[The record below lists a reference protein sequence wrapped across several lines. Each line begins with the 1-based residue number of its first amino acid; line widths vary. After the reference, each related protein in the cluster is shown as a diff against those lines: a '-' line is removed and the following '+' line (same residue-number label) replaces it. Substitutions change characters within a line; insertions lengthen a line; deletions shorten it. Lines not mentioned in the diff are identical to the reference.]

1 MIPVSQVIVGDE
13 EQRSV
18 LEVLRSGNLAQGE
31 KVAQLE
37 DAFATA
43 HGAAHAIAVSN
54 GTVALTAAL
63 RVLGIG
69 PGDEVIT
76 TAFSFNATLNAIL
89 ETGATARFAD
99 IGEDFTVDPDAM
111 AALVNSRTAVLLPV
125 HLYGLPAD
133 MAAITALASRHA
145 LAIVEDAA
153 QAHGAECEGRS
164 VGTFGIGA
172 FSLYGTKN
180 ITCGEGGLVTTDDD
194 DIARTLRMLRNQ
206 GMRARYDY
214 EMLGY
219 NWRLTDLQAA
229 VAIPQVNRLK
239 EITAAR
245 NANAAR
251 LTTALTGTPG
261 LLLPMVPAGRSHV
274 WHQYT
279 VRVLPDAEVCRAEF
293 CARLTR
299 VGVGHGIYYPKLMHD
314 YPCYEANPRVIPDA
328 TPHARRLT
336 AQVISLPVHPG
347 LDAIALGKVVDAVR
361 EAIRG

>member
-13 EQRSV
+13 EQRGV
-18 LEVLRSGNLAQGE
+18 LEVLRSGHLAQGE

-43 HGAAHAIAVSN
+43 HSAAHAIAVSN

-76 TAFSFNATLNAIL
+76 TAFRFNATLNAIL

-99 IGEDFTVDPDAM
+99 VGEDFTVDPDAM
-111 AALVNSRTAVLLPV
+111 AALVNRRTAALLPV

-133 MAAITALASRHA
+133 MVAITALASRHA

-153 QAHGAECEGRS
+153 QAHGARCEGRS
-164 VGTFGIGA
+164 VGTFGIGV

-180 ITCGEGGLVTTDDD
+180 ITCGEGGIVTTDDD
-194 DIARTLRMLRNQ
+194 DLARTLRILRNQ

-214 EMLGY
+214 EMSGY

-251 LTTALTGTPG
+251 LTAALIGTPG

-279 VRVLPDAEVCRAEF
+279 VCVLPDAEINREEF

-299 VGVGHGIYYPKLMHD
+299 VGIGHGIYYPKLMHD
-314 YPCYEANPRVIPDA
+314 YPCYKANPRVVPDP
-328 TPHARRLT
+328 TPRARRLT
-336 AQVISLPVHPG
+336 AQVVSLPVHPG
-347 LDAIALGKVVDAVR
+347 LDPVALDQVVDAVK